1 MIKHVIK
8 IKKLQE
14 TQKEANMNS
23 VKLAIIIP
31 CYNEEETLPHT
42 LSKLWGVIHELI
54 RDRIISPDSF
64 IFLVDDGSKDKTW
77 EIIQTA
83 HSRSFCKI
91 KAVRFSRNYG
101 NQAAILAGLEEAR
114 KLGVDAALTIDAD
127 LQQDVNKIGEFVK
140 AYNEGYDI
148 VAGVRNDRSTDT
160 FFKKFCSNAFYK
172 IINLLGVNI
181 TPNHSEFRLISRNTL
196 NVLAGFHERNIFLR
210 GLFNEL
216 GLETKYIPF
225 DVQKREYGESKFSF
239 FSLMQ
244 LAIDGIVSFS
254 IYPLRFVFVIGVLI
268 SVTSFIVAVLIIL
281 DQILKFT
288 IITNIELFKIWMTF
302 ISGIQ
307 ILCIGI
313 IGEYIGQVLLEVK
326 GRPRYI
332 ISKELE

>member
-8 IKKLQE
+8 IKKIQDSS
-14 TQKEANMNS
+14 KEADMNS

-42 LSKLWGVIHELI
+42 LKKLWDVIHDLI
-54 RDRIISPDSF
+54 RDRVISADSF
-64 IFLVDDGSKDKTW
+64 IFLVDDGSKDRTW
-77 EIIQTA
+77 EIINTA
-83 HSRSFCKI
+83 HKRSFCKI

-101 NQAAILAGLEEAR
+101 NQAAILAGLKESE

-127 LQQDVNKIGEFVK
+127 LQQDVNKIRDFVQ

-148 VAGVRNDRSTDT
+148 VAGVRNDRSTDS
-160 FFKKFCSNAFYK
+160 FFKKICSNAFYK
-172 IINLLGVNI
+172 IINILGVNI

-196 NVLAGFHERNIFLR
+196 NILSGFHERNIFLR

-216 GLETKYIPF
+216 GLDTKYIYF
-225 DVQKREYGESKFSF
+225 DVKKREYGKSKFSF
-239 FSLMQ
+239 FSLLR

-268 SVTSFIVAVLIIL
+268 SVTSFFVAVLIIL

-288 IITNIELFKIWMTF
+288 LITNIELFKIWMTF

-313 IGEYIGQVLLEVK
+313 IGEYIGQVLMEVK